1 MDDKNTYDYNMA
13 IRARLLRIM
22 EITGL
27 ERTGLSEFTKISE
40 SHLYA
45 LLNGTR
51 NITGETAD
59 KIGAGFKLQGAQ
71 ILNLNFEIPV
81 QIRKSPLLLEFYE
94 SHADNPE
101 YFTDTKA
108 TMKDASY
115 IEHKLLYTSLF
126 EKSVFVWQVK
136 EACKEDKKNLTS
148 KQISQKLNYLVQ
160 KKKLIATKRKL
171 KKKNGEDGDRE
182 VLVYRRTDAEE
193 VDPPEEK

>member
-1 MDDKNTYDYNMA
+1 MDDKNTSDYNKT

-22 EITGL
+22 EIAGL
-27 ERTGLSEFTKISE
+27 ERPGLAEFTKISD

-59 KIGAGFKLQGAQ
+59 KIGVGFKLQGAQ
-71 ILNLNFEIPV
+71 ILNLNFEIPA
-81 QIRKSPLLLEFYE
+81 QIRKSTLLLEFYE
-94 SHADNPE
+94 SYSGNPE
-101 YFTDTKA
+101 YFIETKS
-108 TMKDASY
+108 TMKDAYY
-115 IEHKLLYTSLF
+115 IEHTLLPTSLF
-126 EKSVFVWQVK
+126 EKSVYVWQVK

-160 KKKLIATKRKL
+160 KKKLIAIKRKL

-182 VLVYRRTDAEE
+182 VLVYRRADTNE
-193 VDPPEEK
+193 VDQAKEK